1 LDRPAPAPAPVLPA
15 PPVPLVMLPLL
26 VRGNGTGP
34 APPLSVVRSAY
45 VDGAMRA
52 KVVSCDSAAV
62 TLLFGV
68 LHVPQLYSL

>member
-1 LDRPAPAPAPVLPA
+1 MLPA